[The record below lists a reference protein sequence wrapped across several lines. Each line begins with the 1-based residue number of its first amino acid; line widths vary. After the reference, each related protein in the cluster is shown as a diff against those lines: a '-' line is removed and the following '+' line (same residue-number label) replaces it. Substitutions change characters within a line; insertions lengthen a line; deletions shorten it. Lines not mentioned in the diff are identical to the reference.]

1 MAVATCLGVIVNYLG
16 FAVIQ
21 ATSSLTLKVLAQLR
35 NVGLIVASALL
46 LGDTNYSLEQFAGY
60 AISLGSFAST
70 QTLPDDHPFVRAMPY
85 SKWHVAFTRQH
96 DDEYRVTS
104 PYVQY
109 DAVRA
114 DGANGAQDLERF
126 LADEE
131 GLLDEDLVA
140 WISVGREHV
149 TRQEDLPLVSNFG
162 VAFSLQ
168 PWNFLPWNAAA
179 SGLPP

>member
-1 MAVATCLGVIVNYLG
+1 MWSVVDRAAVSPETGNA
-16 FAVIQ
+16 
-21 ATSSLTLKVLAQLR
+21 R
-35 NVGLIVASALL
+35 
-46 LGDTNYSLEQFAGY
+46 GY

-131 GLLDEDLVA
+131 GLLDEDLGCRIA
-140 WISVGREHV
+140 HGNPLGTREAQLARCE
-149 TRQEDLPLVSNFG
+149 TRHSNLSSPTVRCF
-162 VAFSLQ
+162 ADR
-168 PWNFLPWNAAA
+168 
-179 SGLPP
+179 